1 MRLFVGVALGDEVVR
16 QLHVLLDVLHERA
29 AEMAPRAR
37 ITWVPP
43 ERLHVTVRF
52 IGNVDDHR
60 TRAIRSA
67 LEAPLTVKPFNLIVA
82 GVGTFPKGRPP
93 RVIWAGISQGLS
105 ELQQMEQEIS
115 GRLERR
121 GIAREERDYTPHVT
135 LARVRDAAGLRAS
148 PLLQGLSE
156 GTLGTSRVDAA
167 TLFESRLSPKGPAYI
182 SLQRTPLAA
191 L

>member
-1 MRLFVGVALGDEVVR
+1 MRLFVGIALGDELVR
-16 QLHVLLDVLHERA
+16 RLHVLLDALHERA

-52 IGNVDDHR
+52 IGNADEDR
-60 TRAIRSA
+60 ARAIRSA
-67 LEAPLTVKPFNLIVA
+67 LEAPLTVKPFDLIVA
-82 GVGTFPKGRPP
+82 GVGTYPKGRPP
-93 RVIWAGISQGLS
+93 RVIWAGISQGSS
-105 ELQQMEQEIS
+105 ELQRMEHEMS
-115 GRLERR
+115 GRLERL
-121 GIAREERDYTPHVT
+121 GIAREARDYRPHVT
-135 LARVRDAAGLRAS
+135 LARVRDSAGLRVS

-156 GTLGTSRVDAA
+156 GVLGTSRVDAA
-167 TLFESRLSPKGPAYI
+167 TLFESRLAPKGPAYI